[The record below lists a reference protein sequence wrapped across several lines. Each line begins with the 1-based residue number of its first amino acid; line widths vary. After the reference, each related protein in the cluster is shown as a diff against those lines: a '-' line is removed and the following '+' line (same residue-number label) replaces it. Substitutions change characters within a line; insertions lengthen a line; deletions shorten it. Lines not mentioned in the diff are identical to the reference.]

1 MITMIEENHDDKLE
15 DDDSP
20 LIELASAH
28 HHDFHQPGSRKP
40 DQPIFL
46 QFLQLCQVFVIQPN
60 ISKCFFLQYSSF
72 LFMNAYLTS
81 FYEKCVITLF

>member
-1 MITMIEENHDDKLE
+1 MITMIEENHDYKLE

-40 DQPIFL
+40 NQQIFL
-46 QFLQLCQVFVIQPN
+46 QFLQLCQVFVIQSN
-60 ISKCFFLQYSSF
+60 ISKCFVIFI
-72 LFMNAYLTS
+72 LFV
-81 FYEKCVITLF
+81 YECISY

>member
-1 MITMIEENHDDKLE
+1 MITMIEENHDYKLE

-40 DQPIFL
+40 NQPVYL

-60 ISKCFFLQYSSF
+60 ISKCFFQYSSF